1 MHKFTLPS
9 SHVFCNSLKI
19 ITSYILCFSFEFK
32 VIRRRNPSVVEF
44 NSDDDFQEIHEETP
58 ARSRSKRGRGP
69 RQIVGAC

>member
-32 VIRRRNPSVVEF
+32 VIHRRNPSVVEF
-44 NSDDDFQEIHEETP
+44 DSDDDF
-58 ARSRSKRGRGP
+58 
-69 RQIVGAC
+69 